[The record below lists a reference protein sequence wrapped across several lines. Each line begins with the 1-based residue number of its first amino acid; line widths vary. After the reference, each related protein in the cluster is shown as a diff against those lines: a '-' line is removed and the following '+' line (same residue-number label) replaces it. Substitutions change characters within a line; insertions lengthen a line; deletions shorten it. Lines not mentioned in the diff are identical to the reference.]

1 MLLESPR
8 SCSVSLDRPRIDPN
22 KPDKC
27 GKVPLHYA
35 CTCYGDYPDVVQILL
50 ADPRIDPN
58 EPDNDGMTPLHIA
71 CYYNQQDAVKILL
84 TDPRIDPNEPNMD
97 GISPRDIARLKERD
111 EIIRL
116 IDERRSQARSVGPG
130 SRPLT
135 HDEFLF
141 ASADGDLEFMRLF
154 MNRRCCRKNRNNN

>member
-58 EPDNDGMTPLHIA
+58 KANNHGCAPINYTCRYGYLET
-71 CYYNQQDAVKILL
+71 VKILL
-84 TDPRIDPNEPNMD
+84 ADPRIDPNKVD
-97 GISPRDIARLKERD
+97 D
-111 EIIRL
+111 
-116 IDERRSQARSVGPG
+116 
-130 SRPLT
+130 
-135 HDEFLF
+135 HDCTPIN
-141 ASADGDLEFMRLF
+141 SACQGESFEYRQSSLS
-154 MNRRCCRKNRNNN
+154 